1 MAETKTEVVKT
12 PMIAEDKASAIEESI
27 RKSQFA
33 MTMAINNNI
42 MDIALKV
49 TECVEQKVHVLRGY
63 EDNMK
68 GAEKYLM
75 DGFGIRNT
83 QRKSYAIVTHKYAKR
98 VEGSSE
104 YKLLD
109 PRLRDF
115 GIANLEEI
123 QKLPDFDNSSTDNL
137 VAFLEKNN
145 ITSDTTKAE
154 LQKLRGIE
162 DKSTKKENDNK
173 ADDKAAGQPATEPVA
188 EDNLTT
194 QIKAENDQLH
204 AKVEDTKSDFAKLYQ
219 LALDKKVKDVDF
231 RKQAI
236 EILQKLEKKYQ

>member
-1 MAETKTEVVKT
+1 MAETKTEVVKV
-12 PMIAEDKASAIEESI
+12 MVSEDKASAIEESI

-33 MTMAINNNI
+33 MAIAINNNI
-42 MDIALKV
+42 MDMALKV

-75 DGFGIRNT
+75 DSFGIRNT

-104 YKLLD
+104 YVLLD
-109 PRLRDF
+109 PRFRDF

-123 QKLPDFDNSSTDNL
+123 QKLPDFDNTSAGNL
-137 VAFLEKNN
+137 IAFLDKNN
-145 ITSDTTKAE
+145 ITSDTTKTE

-162 DKSTKKENDNK
+162 DKSTKKKSENN
-173 ADDKAAGQPATEPVA
+173 ADDNAAGQPAKEPVA
-188 EDNLTT
+188 EDNITT
-194 QIKAENDQLH
+194 QMKAENDQLH
-204 AKVEDTKSDFAKLYQ
+204 AKVEDTKTDFAKLYQ
-219 LALDKKVKDVDF
+219 LALDKKLKDADF

-236 EILQKLEKKYQ
+236 EILKKLEKKYQ

>member
-1 MAETKTEVVKT
+1 MAETKTEVVKV
-12 PMIAEDKASAIEESI
+12 MVSEDKASAIEESI

-33 MTMAINNNI
+33 MAVAINNNI

-75 DGFGIRNT
+75 DSFGIRNT

-104 YKLLD
+104 YVLLD
-109 PRLRDF
+109 PRFRDF

-123 QKLPDFDNSSTDNL
+123 QKLPDFDNTSAVNL
-137 VAFLEKNN
+137 IAFLDKNN
-145 ITSDTTKAE
+145 ITSDTTKTE

-162 DKSTKKENDNK
+162 DKSTKKKSENN
-173 ADDKAAGQPATEPVA
+173 ADDNAAGQPATEPVA
-188 EDNLTT
+188 EDNFIT
-194 QIKAENDQLH
+194 QMKAENDQLH
-204 AKVEDTKSDFAKLYQ
+204 AKVEDTKTDFAKLYQ
-219 LALDKKVKDVDF
+219 LALDKKLKDADF

-236 EILQKLEKKYQ
+236 EILKKLEKKYQ